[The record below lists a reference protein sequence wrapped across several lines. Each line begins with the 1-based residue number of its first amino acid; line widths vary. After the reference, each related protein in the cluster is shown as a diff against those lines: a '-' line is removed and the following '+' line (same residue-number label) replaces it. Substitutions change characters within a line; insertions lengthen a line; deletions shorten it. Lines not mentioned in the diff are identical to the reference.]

1 MKECIK
7 LRVYSI
13 VPMNQQVTNANRGG
27 KQQFGEMS
35 GGVFRVGPLGTL
47 MTRSLSFPLGSGVG
61 CLLAVKRCSGPAFG
75 GTGAI
80 CIGLWV
86 LPLLLVA
93 SAAQRA
99 ESPPRVR
106 SLVIS
111 LRRSPAHATWDGRS
125 ITGGRLRLGCEESM
139 RRYWPDHHLH
149 HVHHHHHHHHHG
161 YWFNSSFCLGSSHSF
176 HKNTLY

>member
-7 LRVYSI
+7 LSGLFNR
-13 VPMNQQVTNANRGG
+13 ANDSTSRGG
-27 KQQFGEMS
+27 KQQFGKMS
-35 GGVFRVGPLGTL
+35 GGVFRVRPLGTL
-47 MTRSLSFPLGSGVG
+47 MTRSLSFPAGSGVG
-61 CLLAVKRCSGPAFG
+61 CLLVVKRCSGSAFG

-80 CIGLWV
+80 CVGLWV

-125 ITGGRLRLGCEESM
+125 ITGGRLRLGCGESM
-139 RRYWPDHHLH
+139 RRYWPDHHLHHVH

-176 HKNTLY
+176 HKNTLH